1 MCSKSL
7 SIEQEKTVALAGTLA
22 DFFIVTQSLN
32 HKPTS
37 PVQQE
42 LEYSARKKLLL
53 LPELLLIFLL

>member
-1 MCSKSL
+1 L
-7 SIEQEKTVALAGTLA
+7 SIAQEKTVALAGTLA